1 MRAPSSGCAP
11 KKSSSSIAS
20 SRFRTRRAS
29 GRRSAFQSPLRSSA
43 LFSAFR
49 PFASKSRSM
58 RRRRS
63 PACFPAACTR
73 RISAA
78 KSVKQA
84 SSRYTSATALCFST
98 SASCA
103 SVSTVTATGSAQSR
117 AATPA
122 AVHATDVCF
131 ICARSPARRFSP
143 GALSPPRFGAA
154 LRSVLAWSF
163 LRPVSVG
170 FSLRPADAEA
180 CFRLSI

>member
-1 MRAPSSGCAP
+1 MCAPSSGCAP
-11 KKSSSSIAS
+11 KISSSSIAS
-20 SRFRTRRAS
+20 SRFRTSSTS
-29 GRRSAFQSPLRSSA
+29 GRQLDSCFPDADICDPASTAAALPRSALLTDCAARSSALRSGTPVVCASHAAFQSPFRSSA

-84 SSRYTSATALCFST
+84 SSRYTSATASCFST

-117 AATPA
+117 AATPD
-122 AVHATDVCF
+122 AVNAIGVC
-131 ICARSPARRFSP
+131 
-143 GALSPPRFGAA
+143 
-154 LRSVLAWSF
+154 SV
-163 LRPVSVG
+163 
-170 FSLRPADAEA
+170 
-180 CFRLSI
+180 